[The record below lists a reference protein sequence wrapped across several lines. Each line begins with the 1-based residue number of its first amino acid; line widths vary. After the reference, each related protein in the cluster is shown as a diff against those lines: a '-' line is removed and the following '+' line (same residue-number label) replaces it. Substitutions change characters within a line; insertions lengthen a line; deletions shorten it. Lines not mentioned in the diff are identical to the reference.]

1 MYTYRTSNTS
11 VSEIRRAQTV
21 SEELLCNLHKA
32 FTVFLLI
39 QISLKAVAIILS
51 NQFIYIYNYYII
63 FILLCFNVLSTVP
76 RENRL
81 ADFLYIYIYIFFF
94 FKLIFLKF
102 IFILFFTFSSRIV
115 ILNVLVVD
123 LIYLPQ

>member
-21 SEELLCNLHKA
+21 SEELLCNLRKA

-51 NQFIYIYNYYII
+51 NQFIYIY
-63 FILLCFNVLSTVP
+63 
-76 RENRL
+76 
-81 ADFLYIYIYIFFF
+81 IFFF
-94 FKLIFLKF
+94 LINFFKF
-102 IFILFFTFSSRIV
+102 IFILFFTFFKQNYYLKCFSRGLNLSPAMRV
-115 ILNVLVVD
+115 ISN
-123 LIYLPQ
+123 IPGWFK

>member
-51 NQFIYIYNYYII
+51 NQFIYIY
-63 FILLCFNVLSTVP
+63 
-76 RENRL
+76 
-81 ADFLYIYIYIFFF
+81 IFFF
-94 FKLIFLKF
+94 NNFFFYLFLF
-102 IFILFFTFSSRIV
+102 YFLLFSSRII

>member
-51 NQFIYIYNYYII
+51 NQFIYIY
-63 FILLCFNVLSTVP
+63 
-76 RENRL
+76 
-81 ADFLYIYIYIFFF
+81 IYIFFF
-94 FKLIFLKF
+94 FLINLFLF
-102 IFILFFTFSSRIV
+102 IFILFFTFFKQNYYLKCFSRGLNLSPAMRV
-115 ILNVLVVD
+115 ISN
-123 LIYLPQ
+123 IPGWFK

>member
-51 NQFIYIYNYYII
+51 NQFIYIY
-63 FILLCFNVLSTVP
+63 
-76 RENRL
+76 
-81 ADFLYIYIYIFFF
+81 IFFF
-94 FKLIFLKF
+94 FFFLNKFFFIYFYF
-102 IFILFFTFSSRIV
+102 IFYFFQAELLS
-115 ILNVLVVD
+115 
-123 LIYLPQ
+123 

>member
-51 NQFIYIYNYYII
+51 NQFIYIY
-63 FILLCFNVLSTVP
+63 
-76 RENRL
+76 
-81 ADFLYIYIYIFFF
+81 IYFFF
-94 FKLIFLKF
+94 FNNFFFIYFYF
-102 IFILFFTFSSRIV
+102 IFYFFQAELLS
-115 ILNVLVVD
+115 
-123 LIYLPQ
+123 